1 MADPVLKYPAP
12 ELRQKAAPVEK
23 IGESTFRLVERMIET
38 MIAEEGLGLAA
49 NQVGSLQQVFILNAN
64 PGEGEA
70 EAIVCIN
77 PVILEQE
84 GEDASEEGC
93 LSFPDL
99 FLKIVRPEK
108 VCLQAKNLYNE
119 TFLLDLTGIMARAAM
134 HEMDHLN
141 GVLLIDHAAEA
152 DRGAVERYTEDI
164 TRKSDAGRG
173 A

>member
-64 PGEGEA
+64 PSEGEV
-70 EAIVCIN
+70 ETIVCIN

-84 GEDASEEGC
+84 GEDISEEGC

-108 VCLQAKNLYNE
+108 VRLQAKNLYNE

-141 GVLLIDHAAEA
+141 GVLLIDHAANA

-164 TRKSDAGRG
+164 ASKSDAGQVE
-173 A
+173 